1 MIRGMHKVSFA
12 NGTQPVC
19 LILLICIRA
28 FAQGPTNTVFVSP
41 TRAAVS
47 LAQARQLAVERN
59 WDLLAAAAGVDLA
72 TAQKIVAHEYP
83 NPSLSLSTT
92 KINVDNHPSSTA
104 EGNGFWD
111 RSYDTIAAVNQLIEV
126 GGKRGSRKASAQ
138 AGFEAARAQVFEA
151 KRLLDLGVSK
161 AYVAAVLAEENVHV
175 LKESAQSLREE
186 ARIADVRFKAGEISD
201 SDKSQI
207 EIAAERFELDA
218 QAAESTAAQ
227 ARVAVEVLLGHPH
240 PKGEISLSD
249 RLETLNAAAPPP
261 ETPGEFLLRPDV
273 AAAEAALRKAEADV
287 HLQKANRIPD
297 PTVLAQYEHEPPDN
311 PNSVGFGV
319 SLPLPLWNRN
329 RGNILAA
336 EAVREQAR
344 LAFEKTDAQ
353 AAADVAV
360 ARFAY
365 EEALKRWERYR
376 DTIRP
381 KSARIKETIAYAYQ
395 KGGASL
401 LDLLSTQR
409 NDNDI
414 RLAAAQA
421 QNDLIVALASLKAAT
436 TRLAP
441 AQLKK

>member
-1 MIRGMHKVSFA
+1 MHKIGFA
-12 NGTQPVC
+12 IRTQPVC
-19 LILLICIRA
+19 VILLISIRA
-28 FAQGPTNTVFVSP
+28 FAQAPTNNVPSHP
-41 TRAAVS
+41 AESAVS
-47 LAQARQLAVERN
+47 LAQAQQQAVERN
-59 WDLLAAAAGVDLA
+59 WDLLAAAVGVDVA

-83 NPSLSLSTT
+83 NPSLSFSTA
-92 KINVDNHPSSTA
+92 KINVDGHPSSTA

-111 RSYDTIAAVNQLIEV
+111 RSYDTIVAVNQLIEV

-138 AGFEAARAQVFEA
+138 AGFEVARAQFFDA
-151 KRLLDLGVSK
+151 KRLLDLGVNK
-161 AYVAAVLAEENVHV
+161 TYVAAVLADENVRV

-227 ARVAVEVLLGHPH
+227 ARVAIEVLLGYPH
-240 PKGEISLSD
+240 PKGEIILSD
-249 RLETLNAAAPPP
+249 KLESLNAFAPAP
-261 ETPGEFLLRPDV
+261 EPSGEFLLRPDV

-287 HLQKANRIPD
+287 RLQKANRVPD

-311 PNSVGFGV
+311 PNSIGVGV

-336 EAVREQAR
+336 EATREQAR
-344 LAFEKTDAQ
+344 LAFEKIGAQ
-353 AAADVAV
+353 AAADAAI
-360 ARFAY
+360 ARFTY
-365 EEALKRWERYR
+365 DEALKRWERYR
-376 DTIRP
+376 DAIRP